1 MEDDVLSSIR
11 ETNDHVREARAL
23 SPVSEPEDDYLQAET
38 KMKRALDRLRRAAVK
53 TIDSPDDVKSPDP
66 GIFSAV
72 RALLMDIAT
81 TLETLLRTVSTSD
94 MATATPSISLF
105 SATFRDLFQMTT
117 PPCLTCYLC

>member
-1 MEDDVLSSIR
+1 MEDDVSSGIR

-38 KMKRALDRLRRAAVK
+38 KMRRALGRLRRAGVN
-53 TIDSPDDVKSPDP
+53 IIESPDDVKSPDH

-72 RALLMDIAT
+72 QALLMDIAT

-94 MATATPSISLF
+94 IATATASISLL
-105 SATFRDLFQMTT
+105 SATFRDPFQTTT